1 MLEAVMDIIGAWS
14 KPAKAEH
21 AKTNHRSNSQTPV
34 GLKLIMI
41 L

>member
-1 MLEAVMDIIGAWS
+1 MDIIGSLA
-14 KPAKAEH
+14 KTAKAEH
-21 AKTNHRSNSQTPV
+21 AKTNQRSNSQTPV